1 MSEKGY
7 DRLRIREIKNK
18 ISNKQIFTSK
28 PFIHNMEKLANSL
41 VWRPGKKLRVS
52 MGWNTSPLAAI
63 AFTGGKSVYINA
75 ANKKRERLWRK

>member
-18 ISNKQIFTSK
+18 ISNKQVFTSM

-41 VWRPGKKLRVS
+41 VWKPGKRLKVS
-52 MGWNTSPLAAI
+52 MGEAPKVSMMGRTRTLKA
-63 AFTGGKSVYINA
+63 
-75 ANKKRERLWRK
+75 

>member
-41 VWRPGKKLRVS
+41 VWRPGKKLR
-52 MGWNTSPLAAI
+52 
-63 AFTGGKSVYINA
+63 K
-75 ANKKRERLWRK
+75 

>member
-18 ISNKQIFTSK
+18 ISNKQVFTSM

-41 VWRPGKKLRVS
+41 VWKPGKRLKVS
-52 MGWNTSPLAAI
+52 MGWNTSPSATI
-63 AFTGGKSVYINA
+63 AVTGGNSVYINA
-75 ANKKRERLWRK
+75 ANPITRSFPTK